1 MYKLGLRWG
10 FFKYLN
16 NNNNYIFHLNTA
28 GFKAN
33 IAYGTV

>member
-16 NNNNYIFHLNTA
+16 NNNNIFHLNTA